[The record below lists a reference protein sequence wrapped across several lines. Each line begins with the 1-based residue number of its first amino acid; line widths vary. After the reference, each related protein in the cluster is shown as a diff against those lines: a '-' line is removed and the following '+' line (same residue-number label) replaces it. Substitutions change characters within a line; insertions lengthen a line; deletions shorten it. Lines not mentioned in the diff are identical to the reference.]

1 MIIVWLDLP
10 SVANENAAGRV
21 IVPRGG
27 NMVRVFVLSKN
38 SLFGA
43 GIESLLGQV
52 AQLDIV
58 TPPED
63 MASLEERIQ
72 ECQPDVI
79 IVNCDDP
86 KDELTSAILC
96 ALHER
101 LDIRVIGLSL
111 RDNNLFVYRGEQK
124 QIVQV
129 DDLLHAIKD

>member
-1 MIIVWLDLP
+1 
-10 SVANENAAGRV
+10 
-21 IVPRGG
+21 
-27 NMVRVFVLSKN
+27 MVRVFVLSKN

-58 TPPED
+58 TTPED

-96 ALHER
+96 ALRER
-101 LDIRVIGLSL
+101 LDVRVIGLSL
-111 RDNNLFVYRGEQK
+111 RDNNLCVYRGEQK